1 MTFRTGIVV
10 LAAAGLALSGCTSGS
25 DPAQDDAVSPPPA
38 DAAGTLRV
46 WLMDA
51 SQPQSV
57 IDAVNDR
64 FAEQYP
70 NVEVEVER
78 QQWFG
83 VQERLT
89 DALATDVTPDV
100 VEIGNVLTAKY
111 ADAGLLADLSAYA
124 EDLEVAG
131 MLPGLQPSGELD
143 GIRYGIPYY
152 GGVNVVVYNK
162 GQFKDAGVEVPT
174 SLAELEAVAE
184 TLQSANSENAAYSAF
199 YFPGRYWN
207 GAVPFVWD
215 AGGEIATQ
223 DGDTWTGTLDS
234 AESVQGLTTLK
245 GLVEK
250 YSKAPIDA
258 DETKNVDAFK
268 TGDVGMMIDSWWVPG
283 ILDNGDLKG
292 DIGAFALPGTAP
304 GTTAPVF
311 FGGSDL
317 AVSARSTQ
325 QALAVQWI
333 KILTGVEAQTELA
346 RAGVIPNQEGAFA
359 GHQGNAYLAVADA
372 AATNSRFTPVSPYWV
387 NVVTSELLADM
398 LESIFSNEATV
409 QEATTAA
416 SEQIT
421 RILNG

>member
-1 MTFRTGIVV
+1 MP
-10 LAAAGLALSGCTSGS
+10 
-25 DPAQDDAVSPPPA
+25 PAA

-143 GIRYGIPYY
+143 GVRYGIPYY

-184 TLQSANSENAAYSAF
+184 KLQAANSENAVYSAF

-268 TGDVGMMIDSWWVPG
+268 TGDIGMMIDSWWVPG

-333 KILTGVEAQTELA
+333 KILTGLEAQT
-346 RAGVIPNQEGAFA
+346 RAGPGRSHPQPGGSVRRTPGQRVPRGRRCGGDQLPVHAGEPVLGQCRDVRAPGGHAGVDLQQRGDGPGGDHGGLRADHPDPERLTWSTARPEG
-359 GHQGNAYLAVADA
+359 GG
-372 AATNSRFTPVSPYWV
+372 T
-387 NVVTSELLADM
+387 
-398 LESIFSNEATV
+398 
-409 QEATTAA
+409 
-416 SEQIT
+416 
-421 RILNG
+421 G